1 MRKTIPTDG
10 DAIRRRRIL
19 AGYTTHGLAA
29 KAEIS
34 QGHLVHIEHGRR
46 FGTPPVLKRI
56 ADALGC
62 GVEDI
67 VDMDALTAA

>member
-10 DAIRRRRIL
+10 AAIRRRRIL
-19 AGYTTHGLAA
+19 AGHTTYGLATL
-29 KAEIS
+29 AEIS

-62 GVEDI
+62 GISDI
-67 VDMDALTAA
+67 VHEDQLVA